1 MGNSVQVPTADE
13 GAKAAD
19 TPMDS
24 SMEKGKGKAPVAEP
38 MDEDEEDSNSEEEPE
53 EADEDNMEEIDMDN
67 IVGSRT
73 RGKNIDFAEAA
84 KNMVEDDEDEE
95 DDDEDFQDDDA
106 MVGTTSAR
114 EDSVCYM
121 RRIMFYVGHKRSS
134 AFTSQE
140 SRILANCDA
149 GGLRI
154 PSSPVYCATSA
165 DTPDLRPRRQSL
177 V

>member
-106 MVGTTSAR
+106 MSIVPPPL
-114 EDSVCYM
+114 
-121 RRIMFYVGHKRSS
+121 
-134 AFTSQE
+134 
-140 SRILANCDA
+140 ILQICAHA
-149 GGLRI
+149 
-154 PSSPVYCATSA
+154 ATSNYKESDISRA
-165 DTPDLRPRRQSL
+165 VQLLKRCHAAQPSQAVLRRRHRCILQL
-177 V
+177 QP